1 MATADSTSI
10 KRLEFTVKFI
20 EGLKP
25 SGKEVR
31 YTDAKTPGLTL
42 AVKPATGRK
51 KDGSKLWRFR
61 YMLNGKAQML
71 SLGSFPTVSLKNARD
86 KAHEIRKQID
96 GGADPSV
103 ERKVEKQAASDL
115 SFQAI
120 ADAWLADRTEHK
132 WEKTH
137 AAKNRARFVNY
148 MYPVMGHKDINDV
161 TLLDFDRAC
170 RDMIKNNALV
180 VAHRTMG
187 MCVSVLSYAARFRYL
202 RDKNI
207 IFDLKE
213 FKVEDLPKAERKKL
227 AAITEPAKV
236 GELLYKIGKAADTLQ
251 DKRNPS
257 VLAAVRLAPYL
268 IVRPGE
274 IVGALWEEINLE
286 KGEWY
291 IRSDRMKAKR
301 DHVVPLSRQAVELLA
316 EQKEKT
322 GHGRYVFPSPLDERI
337 HICETGLL
345 AVVKEIAG
353 DTGAMTSHGFKAMG
367 STLLNGNKNHEIEG
381 FALPRYDKDLIE
393 IQLAHL
399 EKDRVRDSYNRRDPY
414 SRIQE
419 RREMVQTYANLL
431 DHLRSQ
437 YAQSVQ

>member
-1 MATADSTSI
+1 MATADSNSI
-10 KRLEFTVKFI
+10 KRLEFTVKFL

-42 AVKPATGRK
+42 AVKPATERK

-71 SLGSFPTVSLKNARD
+71 SLGSFPAVSLKDARE
-86 KAHEIRKQID
+86 KVHEIRKQID
-96 GGADPSV
+96 GGANPSE

-137 AAKNRARFVNY
+137 AAKNKARFVNY
-148 MYPVMGHKDINDV
+148 IYPVMGHKDINDV

-202 RDKNI
+202 KDKNI

-213 FKVEDLPKAERKKL
+213 FKVEDLPKAARKKL

-236 GELLYKIGKAADTLQ
+236 GELLHKIHKAAETLQ
-251 DKRNPS
+251 NKRNPS
-257 VLAAVRLAPYL
+257 VLVAVRIAPYL

-274 IVGALWEEINLE
+274 IVGALWEEFNLE

-291 IRSDRMKAKR
+291 IKAERMKAKR
-301 DHVVPLSRQAVELLA
+301 DHVVPLSRQAVQLLT
-316 EQKEKT
+316 EQR
-322 GHGRYVFPSPLDERI
+322 GVSGSGQYVFPSPVGAHL
-337 HICETGLL
+337 HICETNLL
-345 AVVKEIAG
+345 DVVKEIAG

-419 RREMVQTYANLL
+419 RREMVQTYADLL
-431 DHLRSQ
+431 DHLRNQ